1 MKSCAVI
8 ERNSATPLAAEAGG
22 AVLSQYSWDL
32 LQGLLDAGLMS
43 R

>member
-22 AVLSQYSWDL
+22 AVFSQCGWDTFLTASWTL
-32 LQGLLDAGLMS
+32 L
-43 R
+43 